1 MTLNGDT
8 SFNERLFAARVVQ
21 AGGVLRYELLRDQT
35 PLANPAAGL
44 PPSREVLNLGTPGD
58 DAFLSGQWGLPQNEA
73 AAKRYGLPFNSFRW
87 LGERGRVQLAVQPGQ
102 EYQLEIE
109 GFLPKGKRAQVFIN
123 RRPFGEIEGSGP
135 FQWNQALRGEWRPRQ
150 RDVEIM
156 LRGQEWSTGEILGA
170 TQTFRVS
177 MAVSRIGLVPVKESA
192 SRGGAAEPVS
202 PPVPQIDRRQLRG
215 SVLRE
220 VGRGFTLLAPGDR
233 INDFVFREIL
243 TAIVADP
250 AMVDPRF
257 RFTLPP
263 DGAPNGVYVKP
274 LQTGS
279 VYVNLGSEPVTV
291 GGAYTNSRGRAIPP
305 RTLLYVR

>member
-1 MTLNGDT
+1 
-8 SFNERLFAARVVQ
+8 
-21 AGGVLRYELLRDQT
+21 
-35 PLANPAAGL
+35 
-44 PPSREVLNLGTPGD
+44 
-58 DAFLSGQWGLPQNEA
+58 
-73 AAKRYGLPFNSFRW
+73 
-87 LGERGRVQLAVQPGQ
+87 
-102 EYQLEIE
+102 
-109 GFLPKGKRAQVFIN
+109 
-123 RRPFGEIEGSGP
+123 
-135 FQWNQALRGEWRPRQ
+135 
-150 RDVEIM
+150 
-156 LRGQEWSTGEILGA
+156 
-170 TQTFRVS
+170 
-177 MAVSRIGLVPVKESA
+177 
-192 SRGGAAEPVS
+192 
-202 PPVPQIDRRQLRG
+202 
-215 SVLRE
+215 VLRE

-305 RTLLYVR
+305 WTLLYVR